1 MVGDGQGDFSLR
13 EKIKNIIKRT
23 VIAVGMVAFVVTG
36 YLTVSVSTSCTAEAA
51 SCTCSG
57 PCILPGS
64 ISAAFIAVAT
74 NATTNIASVVAAY
87 TVDFNVKI
95 QSLESAAKARIK
107 STQGNLVALYDTL
120 WFYNMKPAMQA
131 MTQQINARDAGQTQM
146 LAAFQDAMAVNRQNL
161 KLMEKQLQSHREQ
174 RPSEQACVAATATG
188 GMTSALTVTR
198 AYATAASKEA
208 LPRSMN
214 SILSKSFSS
223 MDADRLA
230 DEHGLIRP
238 AYAATP
244 SAPAS
249 LGAAADLADRWTHY
263 IENYCDHRAN
273 AKNAGCSSSAPY
285 RNKDLDVTG
294 QIFSKSTIDMS
305 ATGPKGTPLN
315 KMFADDIVTNLAE
328 PFVTDNI
335 PPAVLK
341 TGPGQEEM
349 LARQSYRSQRQTV
362 YDMIYDSVARRVP
375 SSNGGTSATFIN
387 ELRRA
392 AGVDATQL
400 SSNPSYEEVMQVM
413 MSERFHTG
421 SLSVDQV
428 DDPNNNARE
437 MVIQQAMQA
446 MELNDI
452 LNRIDKYSTFLA
464 AQTGNDVVKTRKPPT
479 NSKNTAIVPSAGGSK

>member
-1 MVGDGQGDFSLR
+1 MR
-13 EKIKNIIKRT
+13 EKIKNIIKKT
-23 VIAVGMVAFVVTG
+23 VIAVGMVAFVTTG
-36 YLTVSVSTSCTAEAA
+36 YLTMSVATSCKAEAFV
-51 SCTCSG
+51 CTCDG
-57 PCILPGS
+57 PCIMTGS
-64 ISAAFIAVAT
+64 IASGFLAVAA
-74 NATTNIASVVAAY
+74 NATSNIALVVSAY
-87 TVDFNVKI
+87 TVDFNFKMQNMQSAVK
-95 QSLESAAKARIK
+95 AKIK
-107 STQGNLVALYDTL
+107 STQGNLVSLYDTL

-131 MTQQINARDAGQTQM
+131 MTRQINARDVEQTQM
-146 LAAFQDAMAVNRQNL
+146 LAAFQDAMTVNRQNL
-161 KLMEKQLQSHREQ
+161 KMMEKQLQSHRDQ
-174 RPSEQACVAATATG
+174 RPSEQACVAATTTG

-223 MDADRLA
+223 MDADHLA
-230 DEHGLIRP
+230 EGNGLIRP
-238 AYAATP
+238 AYAATA
-244 SAPAS
+244 SAPAA

-305 ATGPKGTPLN
+305 VSGPSGKPLN
-315 KMFADDIVTNLAE
+315 KMIADDIVTNLAE

-335 PPAVLK
+335 PPAVLNS
-341 TGPGQEEM
+341 GPGQEEM
-349 LARQSYRSQRQTV
+349 LARQSYRAQRQTV

-375 SSNGGTSATFIN
+375 SSNGGASATFIN

-392 AGVDATQL
+392 AGVDSTQL

-446 MELNDI
+446 MELNDM

-464 AQTGNDVVKTRKPPT
+464 AQTGNDVVKTRKPPSD
-479 NSKNTAIVPSAGGSK
+479 SKNTSIKAGGGK